1 MSISWE
7 QKRFSQQYGGKSL
20 TEWPMRRETRENGA
34 ETVVCWRL
42 EDGLV
47 VTNVFRQC
55 AEFSACEWV
64 TWLENTGT
72 ANSKMISSLWD
83 CDVALPWDAA
93 QPDRHTAY
101 LPAREDALQVYCPKG
116 ADNNREAFSFDLDAL
131 NDSANRYACQ
141 LYPGQKRAFA
151 TTGGRSSNSP
161 CAPFFG
167 AHQNGH
173 GVIFAIGWTG
183 QWHCEIARGAQEIA
197 IRTGIEGARF
207 FLKPGEKLR
216 TSSFVLMEY
225 EGDILAGHNQWRRLV
240 KARYS
245 LIGAPG
251 REVQMP
257 LCTGLWGGM
266 STESALRRLA
276 TIRNAA
282 LPFEYIWMDAGWYG
296 GAEVG
301 ASPDEFEGDWG
312 MHTGDWRVNRAHP
325 DGLVEVSAA
334 IHDMGMK
341 YILWFEPERVVRGT
355 PITREHPEYL
365 IPDPNGGPFLLLDLG
380 NPDAWQYC
388 FDTLANF
395 IEKLRIDCLRQDFNF
410 EPLPYWRSKD
420 EPDRQGV
427 AEIRHILGLYRL
439 WDALLTRFPHL
450 IIDNCASGGRRIDIE
465 TLRRSVPLWRNDG
478 QCPANFPAELNQAQG
493 INYAWWLPYSGTGT
507 GRPWGDIYRTRSSYA
522 PGLTT
527 NFAFSE
533 RDAFGAEAGQ
543 LAWIAKFGAEYLRVR
558 PYLTEDFYPLTSG
571 VSGDDAWCAVQYHR
585 SAQGDGILQAF
596 RRALSPYTA
605 ARFALR
611 GLQAEK
617 TYCFEDADTG
627 ETVCLPGDALMHEG
641 LPVEILE
648 RRTARLFFYRPQE

>member
-1 MSISWE
+1 
-7 QKRFSQQYGGKSL
+7 
-20 TEWPMRRETRENGA
+20 
-34 ETVVCWRL
+34 
-42 EDGLV
+42 
-47 VTNVFRQC
+47 
-55 AEFSACEWV
+55 
-64 TWLENTGT
+64 
-72 ANSKMISSLWD
+72 
-83 CDVALPWDAA
+83 
-93 QPDRHTAY
+93 
-101 LPAREDALQVYCPKG
+101 
-116 ADNNREAFSFDLDAL
+116 
-131 NDSANRYACQ
+131 
-141 LYPGQKRAFA
+141 
-151 TTGGRSSNSP
+151 
-161 CAPFFG
+161 
-167 AHQNGH
+167 
-173 GVIFAIGWTG
+173 
-183 QWHCEIARGAQEIA
+183 
-197 IRTGIEGARF
+197 
-207 FLKPGEKLR
+207 
-216 TSSFVLMEY
+216 
-225 EGDILAGHNQWRRLV
+225 
-240 KARYS
+240 
-245 LIGAPG
+245 
-251 REVQMP
+251 MP

-355 PITREHPEYL
+355 PIAREHPEYL

-388 FDTLANF
+388 FDTLASF

-439 WDALLTRFPHL
+439 WDALLARFPHL

-493 INYAWWLPYSGTGT
+493 IHYAWWLPYSGTGT

-627 ETVCLPGDALMHEG
+627 ETVCLPGDALMREG